1 MIVDPAD
8 GVPVILDDAL
18 GYSDPDRLASMAQ
31 VPAATS
37 VSVVPLTVHTLGV
50 VEAKDTGKPEE
61 AVATRGAVG
70 LPSV

>member
-1 MIVDPAD
+1 MALPAW
-8 GVPVILDDAL
+8 
-18 GYSDPDRLASMAQ
+18 LASMEQ
-31 VPAATS
+31 LPAATS
-37 VSVVPLTVHTLGV
+37 VKVVPLTVHTLGV